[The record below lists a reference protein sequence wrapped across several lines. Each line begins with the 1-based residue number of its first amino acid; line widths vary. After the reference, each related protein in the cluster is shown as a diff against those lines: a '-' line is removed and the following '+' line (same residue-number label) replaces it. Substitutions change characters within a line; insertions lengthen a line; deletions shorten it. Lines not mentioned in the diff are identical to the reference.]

1 MGATIAGV
9 VDDVGT
15 YSSINGY
22 DAVTQWVIFSL
33 GGAKDNGN
41 IIRSCDRV
49 AILAIKNEAS
59 LVLFGNTFLPN
70 DDFGVVTGNGVS
82 SPEIGCIF

>member
-1 MGATIAGV
+1 MEDCIRYGDVVRFINGCQGSSYLGAGAGSTIAGV
-9 VDDVGT
+9 VDVVGT

-22 DAVTQWVIFSL
+22 DAVTQWVIFSF

-49 AILAIKNEAS
+49 AILAI
-59 LVLFGNTFLPN
+59 
-70 DDFGVVTGNGVS
+70 
-82 SPEIGCIF
+82 